1 MNFNYLLDKVKTIMS
16 GLFGDDLA
24 GDTTGALYKIYYAI
38 TQVLFADVYEPL
50 EKAITTDN
58 DIYTCAG
65 NAMDRLYSQNF
76 IIRKAE
82 SKAKGKWITTDSTPG
97 TNINAMQLKIQVNDN
112 LTFVNTNNVTINSQG
127 IGEFE
132 IECEQFGSI
141 GNVEVNTINTVKTP
155 IPGLGTGTNIEAL
168 YGGADL
174 ETDYEYRKRYLKLR
188 GAITG
193 LTKTDLEREVLEV
206 AGVLDVSS
214 EENDTENNKVL
225 DNGLTLERK
234 SWVLFVNG
242 GASTDIAKAISLKC
256 NYSIPMYG
264 DIEEQIYSEIRDK
277 YETIKFFRAKGVK
290 VYFKIEYV
298 GVVDLNEV
306 RRIVRENLIDSSI
319 KRFISSYQIDRELRM
334 KIDDTQLKQIKF
346 LFSINERGPFKEEL
360 QLKVDEFCNEVEEVI
375 VI

>member
-16 GLFGDDLA
+16 GLFGNDLA

-38 TQVLFADVYEPL
+38 TQVLFSDVYEPL

-58 DIYTCAG
+58 DIYTCSG

-97 TNINAMQLKIQVNDN
+97 TNISAMQLKIQVNDN

-141 GNVEVNTINTVKTP
+141 GNVEINTINTVKTP
-155 IPGLGTGTNIEAL
+155 IAGLGTGTNTEAL

-193 LTKTDLEREVLEV
+193 LTKSDLEREVLEV

-242 GASTDIAKAISLKC
+242 GASVDIAKAISLKC

-264 DIEEQIYSEIRDK
+264 DIEEQVYSEIRDK

-319 KRFISSYQIDRELRM
+319 KRFISSYQIDRELRTQ
-334 KIDDTQLKQIKF
+334 IDDTQLKQIKF
-346 LFSINERGPFKEEL
+346 LFSINEWGSFEEEL

>member
-16 GLFGDDLA
+16 GLFGNDLA

-38 TQVLFADVYEPL
+38 TQVLFSDVYEPL

-58 DIYTCAG
+58 DIYTCSG

-97 TNINAMQLKIQVNDN
+97 TNISAMQLKIQVNDN

-141 GNVEVNTINTVKTP
+141 GNVEINTINTVKTP
-155 IPGLGTGTNIEAL
+155 IAGLGTGTNTEAL

-193 LTKTDLEREVLEV
+193 LTKSDLEREVLEV

-242 GASTDIAKAISLKC
+242 GASVDIAKAISLKC

-264 DIEEQIYSEIRDK
+264 DIEEQVYSEIRDK

-306 RRIVRENLIDSSI
+306 RRIVRENLIDPSI
-319 KRFISSYQIDRELRM
+319 KRFISSYQIDRELRTQ
-334 KIDDTQLKQIKF
+334 IDDTQLKQIKF
-346 LFSINERGPFKEEL
+346 LFSINEWGSFEEEM